1 MSFNHDG
8 LTPEQLEEHLSKI
21 KSITSRIKSINE
33 KCRPTCFR
41 TTFEKSKMDEKEYDF
56 IVKNIYEIECEIDED
71 ITTHTIDEATN
82 ILTIIISNN

>member
-21 KSITSRIKSINE
+21 ESIASRIISINK

-71 ITTHTIDEATN
+71 ITTHTIDEANN

>member
-8 LTPEQLEEHLSKI
+8 LSPEQLQEHISKI
-21 KSITSRIKSINE
+21 EKIASRIKSINE

-41 TTFEKSKMDEKEYDF
+41 TSFEKSNMDEKDYDF
-56 IVKNIYEIECEIDED
+56 LVKNIYEIECAIDED
-71 ITTHTIDEATN
+71 ITTHTIDDAKN